1 MRDTSHNPAFPP
13 PQSPTHQLSLDN
25 AHYAYYIII
34 MKDKELLSLLKKNG
48 WRVDRINGSH
58 HILVKG
64 NKTISLPVHGADM
77 KTGLENA
84 ILKQA
89 GLK

>member
-1 MRDTSHNPAFPP
+1 MQGETGRFLSQGEALHPNF
-13 PQSPTHQLSLDN
+13 SLDN
-25 AHYAYYIII
+25 AHYAHYIIR